1 MVRKFLFVG
10 AINEGNIPEG
20 GAIAKNQIL
29 VKKLKTQKEI
39 NLVCADTYLN
49 NFKIFVGIK
58 LIIQLIIF
66 KNILFSISTKS
77 LSLIA
82 KFNFFIKRKNVI
94 IFIVGG
100 DADKTIEQDKS
111 LIVFFENSRIVYA
124 ETHSLVSKLKNLSG
138 KINAKYLPNFKP
150 VLKIRTTFKLNSDK
164 EIRLVFLSRI
174 SVDKGIFRALE
185 LLDFLNSNERSDQSF
200 VLDIYGPFDLSE
212 NEKKKFDDKVR
223 NTKGAIYRGVLDL
236 RSKRGYEVLSGYHF
250 FLFLT
255 LHHGEGFPGVII
267 DALIAQVPIIAS
279 DWAYNREILPGG
291 CLVVDL
297 SYNHYF
303 DLISDYIYKITQ
315 MCKTDYVNLLNLLG
329 VEGQKYNIDEIT
341 LDI

>member
-49 NFKIFVGIK
+49 NFKLFIGIK
-58 LIIQLIIF
+58 LIIQLIFF
-66 KNILFSISTKS
+66 KNILFSISTES

-82 KFNFFIKRKNVI
+82 KFNFFIKRKNVT

-100 DADKTIEQDKS
+100 DADKTIEQNKS
-111 LIVFFENSRIVYA
+111 VILFFETSRIVYA
-124 ETHSLVSKLKNLSG
+124 ETHSLVSKLKNISG

-150 VLKIRTTFKLNSDK
+150 VPQIRTTFKLNSDK

-200 VLDIYGPFDLSE
+200 ILDIYGPIDLSE
-212 NEKKKFDDKVR
+212 NEKKVFDAKVR
-223 NTKGAIYRGVLDL
+223 DTKGAIYKGVLDL
-236 RSKRGYEVLSGYHF
+236 RDKRGYEILSGYHF

-255 LHHGEGFPGVII
+255 LHPGEGFPGVLI
-267 DALIAQVPIIAS
+267 DSLIAQVPIIAS
-279 DWAYNREILPGG
+279 EWAYNREILPED
-291 CLVVDL
+291 CFVVNL
-297 SYNHYF
+297 NYKHYF
-303 DLISDYIYKITQ
+303 DLISEYIFKITQ
-315 MCKTDYVNLLNLLG
+315 LSNTEYFNLLNHLS